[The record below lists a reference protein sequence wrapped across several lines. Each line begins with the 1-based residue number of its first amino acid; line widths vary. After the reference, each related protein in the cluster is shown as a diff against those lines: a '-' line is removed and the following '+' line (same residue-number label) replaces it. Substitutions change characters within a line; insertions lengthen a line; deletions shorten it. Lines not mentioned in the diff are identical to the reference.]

1 MFAPLMGFGAAAMG
15 YKTSPSLAPIVLF
28 AVTILMLGLIIIF
41 SCVYKKF
48 EILQN
53 FIEKLSEDKNSVG
66 LYMKNVNKYYLFT
79 KDSYFNILNELKS
92 SLNLEDS
99 DLEQLQDYQ
108 TSLNMVDLGKC
119 EASLIFQD

>member
-1 MFAPLMGFGAAAMG
+1 M
-15 YKTSPSLAPIVLF
+15 KS
-28 AVTILMLGLIIIF
+28 IIIKKWIEP
-41 SCVYKKF
+41 YKLLESIKKHYDFIDYTFDGKTKF

-79 KDSYFNILNELKS
+79 KDSYFNISNELKS